1 MNPYT
6 QGGWAQNEYGN
17 APSVYG
23 ALPSLAVSPS
33 APRSMQPDSVT
44 FQFTQFRTTVLNCSV
59 VSPQSRVAYR
69 VITEATTPSCT
80 LWKDNEGRVV
90 AMAQWQPNATLELR
104 GVTPRQRVRDWLR
117 LAPDQSTRLME
128 VRGIHYA
135 WAPIDG
141 FICLYRSQTTAPK
154 VLARIARTPNTV
166 ILELTQEA
174 MQLNLLEPCLVA
186 TVLFVCG
193 HNID

>member
-1 MNPYT
+1 MAYPNDMKEYQPRFYTTYSLLLHLRASSQYRSTVKAMAFSMNPYT

-117 LAPDQSTRLME
+117 LAPDQR
-128 VRGIHYA
+128 
-135 WAPIDG
+135 
-141 FICLYRSQTTAPK
+141 
-154 VLARIARTPNTV
+154 
-166 ILELTQEA
+166 
-174 MQLNLLEPCLVA
+174 
-186 TVLFVCG
+186 FV
-193 HNID
+193 